1 MSTARRTLT
10 TPSFLKEAPMAEI
23 NQELPMN
30 ALSAEEFARML
41 ATQGAT
47 ASDRD
52 TGRMSLMN
60 EAVKRVNIPLWQ
72 QIAQHLRDN
81 LSDLRRPVLEA
92 FVKNCPKHT
101 QLRDERTWATR
112 TLRDWSA
119 PITEPGFSDS
129 DSVLPQFLKA
139 S

>member
-1 MSTARRTLT
+1 
-10 TPSFLKEAPMAEI
+10 MAEI

-30 ALSAEEFARML
+30 ALSAEEFAWML

-72 QIAQHLRDN
+72 RIAKHLRDN

-92 FVKNCPKHT
+92 FKKNCPNHT

-119 PITEPGFSDS
+119 PVTEPGFSDP
-129 DSVLPQFLKA
+129 DSVLPPFLKA